1 LNVWQIEATTMLGL
15 LAVAEKQQNNMQKQL
30 DEMRQ

>member
-1 LNVWQIEATTMLGL
+1 MLGL
-15 LAVAEKQQNNMQKQL
+15 LAVAEKQQQGLQKQI